1 MIPILIITG
10 CQAAY
15 LHPSLWR
22 AVLDPL
28 RAWVRSNQLLATRP
42 LRAPMSSRWKHAD
55 ICLREKKLKK
65 TGSFSAKKHCTKD
78 RMKTGNR
85 LAKIPKPLVKL
96 SLLVFSWLVF
106 QRIFFFLCYNHRY
119 PRKHF
124 TPVGFFLSS
133 QRSILLCHQPFPQ
146 CFQASMQLRQSFSRG
161 MPQIPSPPGGFP
173 NSDGKCWNQNESQD
187 MKLNEFLVHSCEMA

>member
-106 QRIFFFLCYNHRY
+106 QRIFFFFVLQSQISQEAFHTSGLFFELPTQHSSLPSTFSAMLPSKHAAQAKLQSWHASNPEPSRWFPKFWWKMLKPKWI
-119 PRKHF
+119 PRHEAQWI
-124 TPVGFFLSS
+124 SS
-133 QRSILLCHQPFPQ
+133 
-146 CFQASMQLRQSFSRG
+146 A
-161 MPQIPSPPGGFP
+161 
-173 NSDGKCWNQNESQD
+173 
-187 MKLNEFLVHSCEMA
+187 